1 MFGNNWGQ
9 NNQQQQ
15 PQQPQQPA
23 GGLFGQPAQQQPAFG
38 ATPGAF
44 GTTSAFGNG
53 QQQQQPAGGLF
64 GQPAQNT
71 QPTTGFGGFGAQQ
84 KPGFGATGGTFGAT
98 PNQPANATPFGGFGA
113 GTSNTTFSANNNSN
127 PATGGLFGRPAATA
141 GTTFGT
147 AAPATGGLFGAKPPT
162 TGAFGTTVTA
172 AGNGTASPSYQVFT
186 EKETTGANSHY
197 QSITC
202 MPAYR
207 TFSFEELRLQDYVVG
222 RKTSAGIP
230 GAGFGQTTN
239 AFGGN
244 NTNAA
249 PATGAFGQPAAPTTG
264 LFGQPA
270 NNTTTSAFG
279 QPANTGTGLFG
290 QPAQQQQT
298 APTGFGGFGQQQNNA
313 TTGTG
318 LFGQSNQTQQP
329 ATGAFGQPA
338 TGGGLFGATT
348 SAFGQQNQTQPP
360 AGGLFGSSTATGT
373 GLFGQKPATTSVF
386 GQPAPTQAAPAFGGG
401 FGQNNAAPTTGLFG
415 QPAQNQ
421 QNQQNQQQQSTGFG
435 FGGFGATNNDAN
447 KGLFGNNTNTQ
458 PTTGLFGQPQA
469 NQENKPA
476 GFGFGQ
482 PQTQQQQPANNL
494 FGAQQP
500 TQATQPASG
509 LFGNT
514 FGQNNQQS
522 QTQPAA
528 GGGLF
533 NTGTSLFAPK
543 ATVPTTGGLFGAQQQ
558 QPAVP
563 TNLFG
568 STTQTSGGLF
578 GGFNSQPQQQQ
589 QQLQQPQQQ
598 QSGLFGAKPAGT
610 GLFGNSTLSQ
620 PQQTGTGLFGNNL
633 AGGQATNPQ
642 PTMFGSQSLSG
653 FGQQGQQP
661 QPQPT
666 MIATIDSNFYNT
678 NPLLQSSAN
687 GPPHIT
693 TFTSKPGPPILYTK
707 KAIPRVNVPK
717 VGRLRGFSTPPQD
730 ALSGSTSFGSSV
742 TGSPLNRPLSASSN
756 RLGSALGG
764 LSLSESISSGGLNP
778 DAFKPKS
785 SVKKLVLPSKV
796 DPSSWSESVDAASRA
811 VQAEFGASTSS
822 AGSGLGL
829 SMSNSRSKVTWDPQ
843 LGRAARESTML
854 AGRPSPGPG
863 TPQTLSG
870 LGRSQPRLSGPS
882 PSQSFGHITEPND
895 TPSKVPQSVM
905 KNKDR
910 ATDPSEKQGEYWTEP
925 SLSRLRGQSFDTLSH
940 VDHFRVNRTG
950 YGSIEFL
957 QPVNLTTLKS
967 VDDIPGTYVVLDLK
981 ECVVY
986 PDESEKPP
994 AGEGLNVPSR
1004 IVLTGCWPID
1014 KSTQEPI
1021 TDPSNPRV
1029 AAHIK
1034 RLQKIPDA
1042 AFVDY
1047 EPVGGTWTFEVP
1059 HFTRYGL
1066 DDDFDDEDVEED
1078 QQDAVSE
1085 GQVSSNRSPPPPTTT
1100 PVERHPRSVT
1110 PESVESE
1117 EERSSDE
1124 EPHQKSIPLTQHDE
1138 EDTGYSPP
1146 AHRPWA
1152 ARLGLDSQRMN
1163 VMQASFFHT
1172 APERP
1177 ASEEPRSAFM
1187 NQPQRGEG
1195 PSLEGVV
1202 EPMGREHQPSTL
1214 RSTHTI
1220 PIPHPLIRDLQIG
1233 KYADSIAVNEESS
1246 FVDAGLSLARS
1257 FRVGWGPA
1265 GQLAFVGRICG
1276 SSGTNATISTAVT
1289 IRRMTLLS
1297 APDVVESDRALR
1309 LLEVQRCETDIDTDR
1324 DGVPVATPRSSL
1336 KFGTFAALFP
1346 VKDELYE
1353 ASVWRLGKALFDT
1366 SDLGLS
1372 SDVSGDV
1379 KAEVQALRFKTAV
1392 SQWLE
1397 ETVAHDVEVQV
1408 DNEPQTA
1415 AQNVFRMLTGHQ
1427 VERAVEVASE
1437 NGDIFLSMLI
1447 AQASGDDDFRRL
1459 VLSQLEMWKAEGVNT
1474 FLDDY
1479 YRRILALLAGTAN
1492 NLLDGGSSHQQPQK
1506 DDLKVAHGLDWKRAF
1521 GLQLWYGISLDDRV
1535 EQAFDLYVDSFG
1547 QQKEANAVARPQ
1559 PWYLEVPS
1567 SASGLVR
1574 WKMSQRAGIRE
1585 EEPTYDVLFRMI
1597 QLAIQQD
1604 LPLETVLAPR
1614 ASGPSPLDCRLSW
1627 HLYVLIATVL
1637 GRRDFGDRLEIGRGG
1652 GTDAEGDI
1660 TLDRG
1665 QIGTSVR
1672 AQSLTMGYACQ
1683 LELLGKK
1690 EEAIFV
1696 LLHLEQAEGR
1706 VNMVKSL
1713 LARHSGEWDDEYLM
1727 EELKVP
1733 AAWISEANGIRARYD
1748 NNLMDAYRWFVQAE
1762 QHQLAHDIAVEFLAP
1777 EAVIMSDMILLE
1789 DLFNALDPSAVSGW
1803 HERGNLF
1810 LEYAH
1815 CKIRIEALTHS
1826 LAMDRDAVPDAA
1838 QRDQMATLQRHVPHL
1853 LEYVPKLFEYRT
1865 ERDIKQRVC
1874 LSEMMSE
1881 LVRMSSALATY
1892 SGMAPRA
1899 HSYMQSGSL
1908 LSEQARLEH
1917 VQKLS
1922 VDRFLQNLE
1931 VASYA

>member
-113 GTSNTTFSANNNSN
+113 GTSNTTFSANNNNN

-207 TFSFEELRLQDYVVG
+207 TFSFEELRLQDYV
-222 RKTSAGIP
+222 
-230 GAGFGQTTN
+230 
-239 AFGGN
+239 
-244 NTNAA
+244 
-249 PATGAFGQPAAPTTG
+249 
-264 LFGQPA
+264 
-270 NNTTTSAFG
+270 
-279 QPANTGTGLFG
+279 
-290 QPAQQQQT
+290 
-298 APTGFGGFGQQQNNA
+298 
-313 TTGTG
+313 
-318 LFGQSNQTQQP
+318 
-329 ATGAFGQPA
+329 PA

-386 GQPAPTQAAPAFGGG
+386 GQSAPTQAAPAFGGG

-421 QNQQNQQQQSTGFG
+421 QNQQQQSTGFG
-435 FGGFGATNNDAN
+435 FGAGFGATNNDAN

-533 NTGTSLFAPK
+533 GTGTSLFAPK

-568 STTQTSGGLF
+568 STTQASGGLF

-1276 SSGTNATISTAVT
+1276 SSGT
-1289 IRRMTLLS
+1289 
-1297 APDVVESDRALR
+1297 
-1309 LLEVQRCETDIDTDR
+1309 
-1324 DGVPVATPRSSL
+1324 
-1336 KFGTFAALFP
+1336 
-1346 VKDELYE
+1346 
-1353 ASVWRLGKALFDT
+1353 
-1366 SDLGLS
+1366 
-1372 SDVSGDV
+1372 
-1379 KAEVQALRFKTAV
+1379 
-1392 SQWLE
+1392 
-1397 ETVAHDVEVQV
+1397 
-1408 DNEPQTA
+1408 
-1415 AQNVFRMLTGHQ
+1415 
-1427 VERAVEVASE
+1427 
-1437 NGDIFLSMLI
+1437 
-1447 AQASGDDDFRRL
+1447 
-1459 VLSQLEMWKAEGVNT
+1459 
-1474 FLDDY
+1474 
-1479 YRRILALLAGTAN
+1479 
-1492 NLLDGGSSHQQPQK
+1492 
-1506 DDLKVAHGLDWKRAF
+1506 
-1521 GLQLWYGISLDDRV
+1521 
-1535 EQAFDLYVDSFG
+1535 
-1547 QQKEANAVARPQ
+1547 
-1559 PWYLEVPS
+1559 
-1567 SASGLVR
+1567 
-1574 WKMSQRAGIRE
+1574 
-1585 EEPTYDVLFRMI
+1585 
-1597 QLAIQQD
+1597 
-1604 LPLETVLAPR
+1604 
-1614 ASGPSPLDCRLSW
+1614 
-1627 HLYVLIATVL
+1627 
-1637 GRRDFGDRLEIGRGG
+1637 
-1652 GTDAEGDI
+1652 
-1660 TLDRG
+1660 
-1665 QIGTSVR
+1665 
-1672 AQSLTMGYACQ
+1672 
-1683 LELLGKK
+1683 
-1690 EEAIFV
+1690 
-1696 LLHLEQAEGR
+1696 
-1706 VNMVKSL
+1706 
-1713 LARHSGEWDDEYLM
+1713 
-1727 EELKVP
+1727 
-1733 AAWISEANGIRARYD
+1733 
-1748 NNLMDAYRWFVQAE
+1748 
-1762 QHQLAHDIAVEFLAP
+1762 
-1777 EAVIMSDMILLE
+1777 
-1789 DLFNALDPSAVSGW
+1789 
-1803 HERGNLF
+1803 
-1810 LEYAH
+1810 
-1815 CKIRIEALTHS
+1815 
-1826 LAMDRDAVPDAA
+1826 
-1838 QRDQMATLQRHVPHL
+1838 
-1853 LEYVPKLFEYRT
+1853 
-1865 ERDIKQRVC
+1865 
-1874 LSEMMSE
+1874 
-1881 LVRMSSALATY
+1881 
-1892 SGMAPRA
+1892 
-1899 HSYMQSGSL
+1899 
-1908 LSEQARLEH
+1908 
-1917 VQKLS
+1917 
-1922 VDRFLQNLE
+1922 
-1931 VASYA
+1931 